1 MALSSCIFNLNFDLK
16 NDMECNLM
24 FPMDYMKLRKT
35 MNTQGDR
42 IRIQKDLDFL
52 GKWSKTNLVNLI
64 WDNVLYLDKEP
75 AALVSA
81 EVGSGRE
88 LDLSA

>member
-1 MALSSCIFNLNFDLK
+1 MALSSCIFNLNIDLK
-16 NDMECNLM
+16 KDMECILM

-35 MNTQGDR
+35 MNMQGDR
-42 IRIQKDLDFL
+42 IGIQKDLDFL
-52 GKWSKTNLVNLI
+52 GKWSKTNLVNLM

-81 EVGSGRE
+81 EGGSGRE
-88 LDLSA
+88 PGFSA